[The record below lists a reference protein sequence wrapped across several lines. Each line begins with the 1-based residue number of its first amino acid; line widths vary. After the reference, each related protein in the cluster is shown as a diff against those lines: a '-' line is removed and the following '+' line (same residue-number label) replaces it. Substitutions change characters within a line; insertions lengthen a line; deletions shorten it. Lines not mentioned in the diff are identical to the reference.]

1 MNGVRK
7 KDQKTILD
15 ATFEESRKLVD
26 ESYVEEALKVSSNK
40 QDRNRFWGEVVCVL
54 LGVIATLAFGVDS
67 HGKDVNSCFE
77 MSIVWPQK
85 VFNVLILCNLVI
97 TFGFIIY
104 ALFGKIRIRKTKFL
118 RDYDFNQKAIIGFGI
133 TCIFI
138 AIVVLSISA
147 SFLHS
152 VIFEFLYAILDIVIS
167 YKVIIKL
174 YDEEMSVLYGDAYQN
189 RRVEKGSKVADWISK
204 NIVALGAILFVIK
217 DLFSGLGN
225 ISGILFGAFGPLL
238 FMAGWWIMLWF
249 YFEKTL
255 KGYYLKKYS
264 EQYRQLYGYSR
275 DEWYGDKVDDWNRMK
290 TIEKHLKLKE
300 EERKLKQKIDQDVK
314 GKSEDEE

>member
-7 KDQKTILD
+7 KNQKTILD
-15 ATFEESRKLVD
+15 ASFEESRKLVD

-40 QDRNRFWGEVVCVL
+40 QDRNRLWGEMVMIL
-54 LGVIATLAFGVDS
+54 MGTATITIFGYLPIT
-67 HGKDVNSCFE
+67 NSFFDK
-77 MSIVWPQK
+77 SLKWSRP
-85 VFNVLILCNLVI
+85 VFNFWIVCNLVLTSI
-97 TFGFIIY
+97 FILY
-104 ALFGKIRIRKTKFL
+104 ALISKIKIRKTKFL
-118 RDYDFNQKAIIGFGI
+118 RDYDFNQKIIIGFEI
-133 TCIFI
+133 SCIFMSI
-138 AIVVLSISA
+138 ASLSISA

-189 RRVEKGSKVADWISK
+189 HRVEKGSKVADWISK

-238 FMAGWWIMLWF
+238 FMAGWWVMLWF

>member
-1 MNGVRK
+1 M
-7 KDQKTILD
+7 
-15 ATFEESRKLVD
+15 
-26 ESYVEEALKVSSNK
+26 
-40 QDRNRFWGEVVCVL
+40 
-54 LGVIATLAFGVDS
+54 
-67 HGKDVNSCFE
+67 
-77 MSIVWPQK
+77 
-85 VFNVLILCNLVI
+85 ILCNLVI

-133 TCIFI
+133 TCISL
-138 AIVVLSISA
+138 AIIMLPITA

-152 VIFEFLYAILDIVIS
+152 VIFEFLYVILDVVIS

-174 YDEEMSVLYGDAYQN
+174 YGEEMAVLYGDAYQN
-189 RRVEKGSKVADWISK
+189 HRVKKASKIADWISK
-204 NIVALGAILFVIK
+204 NIIVLGAILFVVK

-225 ISGILFGAFGPLL
+225 IQGILIGAFGPLF
-238 FMAGWWIMLWF
+238 FMACWLILLWF
-249 YFEKTL
+249 YFEKIL
-255 KGYYLKKYS
+255 KGFYLKKYS

>member
-1 MNGVRK
+1 M
-7 KDQKTILD
+7 
-15 ATFEESRKLVD
+15 LVD

-40 QDRNRFWGEVVCVL
+40 QDRNRFWGEM
-54 LGVIATLAFGVDS
+54 VIILMGTACITIFGYLPIT
-67 HGKDVNSCFE
+67 NSFFDK
-77 MSIVWPQK
+77 SLKWSRP
-85 VFNVLILCNLVI
+85 VFNFWIVCNLVLTSI
-97 TFGFIIY
+97 FILY
-104 ALFGKIRIRKTKFL
+104 ALISKIKIRKTKFL
-118 RDYDFNQKAIIGFGI
+118 RDYDFNQKIIIGFEI
-133 TCIFI
+133 SCIFMSI
-138 AIVVLSISA
+138 ASLSLSA

-174 YDEEMSVLYGDAYQN
+174 YGEEMAVLYGDAYQN
-189 RRVEKGSKVADWISK
+189 HRVEKGSKVADWISK
-204 NIVALGAILFVIK
+204 NIVVLGAILFVIK

-238 FMAGWWIMLWF
+238 FMAGWWFVLYM

>member
-7 KDQKTILD
+7 KNQKTILD
-15 ATFEESRKLVD
+15 ASFEESRKLVD

-40 QDRNRFWGEVVCVL
+40 QDRNRFWGEM
-54 LGVIATLAFGVDS
+54 VIILVGTAFITIFGYTPIT
-67 HGKDVNSCFE
+67 NSFFDK
-77 MSIVWPQK
+77 SLKWSRP
-85 VFNVLILCNLVI
+85 VFNFWIICNLVLTSI
-97 TFGFIIY
+97 FILY
-104 ALFGKIRIRKTKFL
+104 ALISKIKIRKTKFL
-118 RDYDFNQKAIIGFGI
+118 RDYDFNQKIIIGFEI
-133 TCIFI
+133 SCIFI
-138 AIVVLSISA
+138 SIAVLSISA
-147 SFLHS
+147 SILHS
-152 VIFEFLYAILDIVIS
+152 AIFEPLYVILDVVIS

-174 YDEEMSVLYGDAYQN
+174 YGEEMAVLYGDAYQN
-189 RRVEKGSKVADWISK
+189 HRVKKASKVADWISK

-225 ISGILFGAFGPLL
+225 ISGILCGAFGPLL
-238 FMAGWWIMLWF
+238 FIAAWWFILYM

>member
-1 MNGVRK
+1 MNGIRK
-7 KDQKTILD
+7 KNQKTILD

-40 QDRNRFWGEVVCVL
+40 QDRNRFWGEMVSILVGTIFVL
-54 LGVIATLAFGVDS
+54 LL
-67 HGKDVNSCFE
+67 GKSPCTNSSFDTKFIW
-77 MSIVWPQK
+77 SQST
-85 VFNVLILCNLVI
+85 FNFWIICNLAV

-104 ALFGKIRIRKTKFL
+104 ALIGKIRIRKTKFL
-118 RDYDFNQKAIIGFGI
+118 RDYDFNQKAVIGFGI
-133 TCIFI
+133 ACAF
-138 AIVVLSISA
+138 LSIIMLSITA
-147 SFLHS
+147 SCLHS
-152 VIFEFLYAILDIVIS
+152 AIFEPLYVILDVVIS

-174 YDEEMSVLYGDAYQN
+174 YGEEMAVLYGSAYQN
-189 RRVEKGSKVADWISK
+189 HRAKKANKIADWISK
-204 NIVALGAILFVIK
+204 NIIVLGAVLFVIK

-225 ISGILFGAFGPLL
+225 ISGALGGAFGPLL
-238 FMAGWWIMLWF
+238 FMAGWWFVLYM
-249 YFEKTL
+249 YFEKIL

-300 EERKLKQKIDQDVK
+300 EERKEKSKKEVK
-314 GKSEDEE
+314 E

>member
-7 KDQKTILD
+7 KNQKTILD
-15 ATFEESRKLVD
+15 ASFEESRKLVD

-40 QDRNRFWGEVVCVL
+40 QDRNRFWGEM
-54 LGVIATLAFGVDS
+54 VIILMGTACITIFGYLPIT
-67 HGKDVNSCFE
+67 NSFFDK
-77 MSIVWPQK
+77 SLKWSRP
-85 VFNVLILCNLVI
+85 VFNFWIVCNLVLTSI
-97 TFGFIIY
+97 FILY
-104 ALFGKIRIRKTKFL
+104 ALISKIKIRKTKFL
-118 RDYDFNQKAIIGFGI
+118 RDYDFNQKIIIGFEI
-133 TCIFI
+133 SCIFMSI
-138 AIVVLSISA
+138 ASLSLSA

-174 YDEEMSVLYGDAYQN
+174 YGEEMAVLYGDAYQN
-189 RRVEKGSKVADWISK
+189 HRVEKGSKVADWISK
-204 NIVALGAILFVIK
+204 NIVVLGAILFVIK

-238 FMAGWWIMLWF
+238 FMAGWWFVLYM
-249 YFEKTL
+249 YFEKIL

>member
-7 KDQKTILD
+7 KNQKTILD

-40 QDRNRFWGEVVCVL
+40 QDRNRFWGEVVSALV
-54 LGVIATLAFGVDS
+54 GVIGTLAFGVNS
-67 HGKDVNSCFE
+67 HGKDINSSFE
-77 MSIVWPQK
+77 MSIVWSQK
-85 VFNVLILCNLVI
+85 VFNVLILCNLII
-97 TFGFIIY
+97 TFGFVLY
-104 ALFGKIRIRKTKFL
+104 ALIGKIKIRKTKFL

-133 TCIFI
+133 AVIF
-138 AIVVLSISA
+138 LSIVMLSNTA
-147 SFLHS
+147 AFLHS
-152 VIFEFLYAILDIVIS
+152 AIFEPLYVILDVVIS

-174 YDEEMSVLYGDAYQN
+174 YGEEMAVLYGDAYQN
-189 RRVEKGSKVADWISK
+189 HRVKKASKVADWISK
-204 NIVALGAILFVIK
+204 NIIVLGAILFVIK

-225 ISGILFGAFGPLL
+225 ISGILGCAFGPLL
-238 FMAGWWIMLWF
+238 FMAILDV

-300 EERKLKQKIDQDVK
+300 EERKEKSKKEVK
-314 GKSEDEE
+314 E

>member
-7 KDQKTILD
+7 KNQKTILD
-15 ATFEESRKLVD
+15 ASFEESRKLVD

-40 QDRNRFWGEVVCVL
+40 QDRNRFWGEAVSVL
-54 LGVIATLAFGVDS
+54 IGVIVTLVLGVDS
-67 HGKDVNSCFE
+67 HGKDVNSCFD
-77 MSIVWPQK
+77 MSIVWSQK

-97 TFGFIIY
+97 SFGFIIY
-104 ALFGKIRIRKTKFL
+104 ALFRKIRIRKTKFL
-118 RDYDFNQKAIIGFGI
+118 RDYDFNQKITIGFGI
-133 TCIFI
+133 TCISL
-138 AIVVLSISA
+138 AIIMLPITA

-152 VIFEFLYAILDIVIS
+152 IIFEFLYVIFDVVIS
-167 YKVIIKL
+167 CKIIIKL
-174 YDEEMSVLYGDAYQN
+174 YDEEMSVLYGNAYQN
-189 RRVEKGSKVADWISK
+189 HRVEKASKAADWISK
-204 NIVALGAILFVIK
+204 NIIVLGAILFVVK

-225 ISGILFGAFGPLL
+225 IQGILIGAFGPLF
-238 FMAGWWIMLWF
+238 FMACWLILLWF

>member
-40 QDRNRFWGEVVCVL
+40 QDRNRFWGEMVMIL
-54 LGVIATLAFGVDS
+54 MGTATITIFGYLPIT
-67 HGKDVNSCFE
+67 NSFFDK
-77 MSIVWPQK
+77 SLKWSRP
-85 VFNVLILCNLVI
+85 VFNFWIVCNLVLTSI
-97 TFGFIIY
+97 FILY
-104 ALFGKIRIRKTKFL
+104 ALISKIKIRKTKFL
-118 RDYDFNQKAIIGFGI
+118 SDYDFNQKIIIGFEI
-133 TCIFI
+133 SCIFMSI
-138 AIVVLSISA
+138 ASLSISA

-189 RRVEKGSKVADWISK
+189 HRVEKGSKVADWISK
-204 NIVALGAILFVIK
+204 NIVALGAILFIIK

-238 FMAGWWIMLWF
+238 FMAGWWVMLWF

>member
-7 KDQKTILD
+7 KNQKTILD

-40 QDRNRFWGEVVCVL
+40 QDRNRFWGEMVMIL
-54 LGVIATLAFGVDS
+54 MGTATITIFGYLPIT
-67 HGKDVNSCFE
+67 NSFFDK
-77 MSIVWPQK
+77 SLKWSRP
-85 VFNVLILCNLVI
+85 VFNFWIVCNLVLTSI
-97 TFGFIIY
+97 FILY
-104 ALFGKIRIRKTKFL
+104 ALISKIKIRKTKFL
-118 RDYDFNQKAIIGFGI
+118 SDYDFNQKIIIGFEI
-133 TCIFI
+133 SCIFMSI
-138 AIVVLSISA
+138 ASLSISA

-189 RRVEKGSKVADWISK
+189 HRVEKGSKVADWISK
-204 NIVALGAILFVIK
+204 NIVALGAILFIIK

-238 FMAGWWIMLWF
+238 FMAGWWVMLWF

>member
-7 KDQKTILD
+7 KNQKTILD
-15 ATFEESRKLVD
+15 ASFEESRKLVD

-40 QDRNRFWGEVVCVL
+40 QDRNRFWGEMVMIL
-54 LGVIATLAFGVDS
+54 MGTATITIFGYLPIT
-67 HGKDVNSCFE
+67 NSFFDK
-77 MSIVWPQK
+77 SLKWSRP
-85 VFNVLILCNLVI
+85 VFNFWIVCNLVLTSI
-97 TFGFIIY
+97 FILY
-104 ALFGKIRIRKTKFL
+104 ALISKIKIRKTKFL
-118 RDYDFNQKAIIGFGI
+118 RDYDFNQKIIIGFGI
-133 TCIFI
+133 SCIFMSI
-138 AIVVLSISA
+138 ASLSLSA

-189 RRVEKGSKVADWISK
+189 HRVEKGSKVADWISK

-238 FMAGWWIMLWF
+238 FMAGWWVMLWF

>member
-7 KDQKTILD
+7 KNQKTILD

-40 QDRNRFWGEVVCVL
+40 QDRNRFWGEIVSVL
-54 LGVIATLAFGVDS
+54 IGVIGTLALGVDS
-67 HGKDVNSCFE
+67 HGKDVNSSFE
-77 MSIVWPQK
+77 MSIMWPQK
-85 VFNVLILCNLVI
+85 VFNVLILCNLII
-97 TFGFIIY
+97 TFGFILY
-104 ALFGKIRIRKTKFL
+104 ALIGKIKIRKTKFL
-118 RDYDFNQKAIIGFGI
+118 RDYDFNQKAIIGFGMA
-133 TCIFI
+133 F
-138 AIVVLSISA
+138 VFLSIVMLSNTA
-147 SFLHS
+147 ALLHS
-152 VIFEFLYAILDIVIS
+152 TIFEPLYVILDVVIS

-174 YDEEMSVLYGDAYQN
+174 CGEEMAVMYGDAYQN
-189 RRVEKGSKVADWISK
+189 HRVKKASKVADWISK
-204 NIVALGAILFVIK
+204 NIVVLGAILFVIK

-225 ISGILFGAFGPLL
+225 ISGILCGVFGPLL
-238 FMAGWWIMLWF
+238 FMAAWWIMLWF

-290 TIEKHLKLKE
+290 TIEKHLNLKDAPMSIFGT
-300 EERKLKQKIDQDVK
+300 KIVRPL
-314 GKSEDEE
+314 

>member
-7 KDQKTILD
+7 KNQKTILD
-15 ATFEESRKLVD
+15 ASFEESRKLVD

-40 QDRNRFWGEVVCVL
+40 QDRNRFWGEM
-54 LGVIATLAFGVDS
+54 VIILMGTAGITIFGYLPIT
-67 HGKDVNSCFE
+67 NSFFDK
-77 MSIVWPQK
+77 SLKWSRP
-85 VFNVLILCNLVI
+85 VFNFWIVCNLVLTSI
-97 TFGFIIY
+97 FILY
-104 ALFGKIRIRKTKFL
+104 ALISKIKIRKTKFL
-118 RDYDFNQKAIIGFGI
+118 RDYDFNQKIIIGFEI
-133 TCIFI
+133 SFIFI
-138 AIVVLSISA
+138 SIALLSLSA
-147 SFLHS
+147 SILHS
-152 VIFEFLYAILDIVIS
+152 AIFEPLYVILDVVIS

-174 YDEEMSVLYGDAYQN
+174 YGEEMAVLYGDAYQN
-189 RRVEKGSKVADWISK
+189 HRVEKASKVADWISK

-225 ISGILFGAFGPLL
+225 ISGVLGGAFGPLI

-300 EERKLKQKIDQDVK
+300 EERKEK
-314 GKSEDEE
+314 GKKEENTSI

>member
-1 MNGVRK
+1 M
-7 KDQKTILD
+7 
-15 ATFEESRKLVD
+15 
-26 ESYVEEALKVSSNK
+26 
-40 QDRNRFWGEVVCVL
+40 
-54 LGVIATLAFGVDS
+54 
-67 HGKDVNSCFE
+67 
-77 MSIVWPQK
+77 
-85 VFNVLILCNLVI
+85 ILCNLII
-97 TFGFIIY
+97 TFGFVLY
-104 ALFGKIRIRKTKFL
+104 ALIGKIKIRKTKFL

-133 TCIFI
+133 ACIS
-138 AIVVLSISA
+138 LSIIMLPMSA

-152 VIFEFLYAILDIVIS
+152 VIFEFLYVIFDVVIN

-174 YDEEMSVLYGDAYQN
+174 YGEEMAVLYGDAYQN
-189 RRVEKGSKVADWISK
+189 HRVKKASKIADWISK
-204 NIVALGAILFVIK
+204 NIIVLGAILFVIK

-225 ISGILFGAFGPLL
+225 ISGILGCAFGPLL
-238 FMAGWWIMLWF
+238 FMAILDV

-300 EERKLKQKIDQDVK
+300 EERKEKSKKEVK
-314 GKSEDEE
+314 E

>member
-7 KDQKTILD
+7 KNQKTILD

-26 ESYVEEALKVSSNK
+26 EPYVEEALKVSSNK
-40 QDRNRFWGEVVCVL
+40 QDRNRFWGEM
-54 LGVIATLAFGVDS
+54 VIILVGTAFITIFGYTPIT
-67 HGKDVNSCFE
+67 NSFFDK
-77 MSIVWPQK
+77 SLNWSRP
-85 VFNVLILCNLVI
+85 VFNFWIVCNLVLTSI
-97 TFGFIIY
+97 FILY
-104 ALFGKIRIRKTKFL
+104 ALISKIKIRKTKFL
-118 RDYDFNQKAIIGFGI
+118 RDYDFNQKIIIGFEI
-133 TCIFI
+133 SCIFI
-138 AIVVLSISA
+138 SIAALSTSA
-147 SFLHS
+147 SILHS
-152 VIFEFLYAILDIVIS
+152 AIFEPLYVILDVVIS
-167 YKVIIKL
+167 YKIIIKL
-174 YDEEMSVLYGDAYQN
+174 YGEEMAVLYGDAYQN
-189 RRVEKGSKVADWISK
+189 HRVEKASKVTDWISK

-225 ISGILFGAFGPLL
+225 ISGVLGSAFGPLI
-238 FMAGWWIMLWF
+238 FMAGWWIILWF

>member
-1 MNGVRK
+1 M
-7 KDQKTILD
+7 
-15 ATFEESRKLVD
+15 
-26 ESYVEEALKVSSNK
+26 KVSSNK
-40 QDRNRFWGEVVCVL
+40 QDRNRFWGEAVSVL
-54 LGVIATLAFGVDS
+54 IGVIVTLVLGVDS

-118 RDYDFNQKAIIGFGI
+118 RDYDFNQKITIGFGI
-133 TCIFI
+133 TCISL
-138 AIVVLSISA
+138 AIIMLPITA

-152 VIFEFLYAILDIVIS
+152 VIFEFLYVILDVVIS

-174 YDEEMSVLYGDAYQN
+174 YGEEMAVLYGDAYQN
-189 RRVEKGSKVADWISK
+189 HRVEKASKVADWISK

-225 ISGILFGAFGPLL
+225 ISGILCGAFGPLL
-238 FMAGWWIMLWF
+238 FMAFWWAMLWF

>member
-7 KDQKTILD
+7 KNQKTILD

-40 QDRNRFWGEVVCVL
+40 QDRNRFWGEM
-54 LGVIATLAFGVDS
+54 VIILMGTACITIFGYLPIT
-67 HGKDVNSCFE
+67 NSFFDK
-77 MSIVWPQK
+77 SLKWSRP
-85 VFNVLILCNLVI
+85 VFNFWIVCNLVLTSI
-97 TFGFIIY
+97 FILY
-104 ALFGKIRIRKTKFL
+104 ALISKIKIRKTKFL
-118 RDYDFNQKAIIGFGI
+118 RDYDFNQKIIIGFGI
-133 TCIFI
+133 SCIFMSI
-138 AIVVLSISA
+138 ASLSLSA

-174 YDEEMSVLYGDAYQN
+174 YGEEMAVLYGDAYQN
-189 RRVEKGSKVADWISK
+189 HRVEKASKVADWISK

-225 ISGILFGAFGPLL
+225 ISGILCGAFGPLL
-238 FMAGWWIMLWF
+238 FMAFWWAMLWF

-300 EERKLKQKIDQDVK
+300 EERKEK
-314 GKSEDEE
+314 GKKEENTSIKDEQK

>member
-1 MNGVRK
+1 
-7 KDQKTILD
+7 
-15 ATFEESRKLVD
+15 
-26 ESYVEEALKVSSNK
+26 
-40 QDRNRFWGEVVCVL
+40 
-54 LGVIATLAFGVDS
+54 
-67 HGKDVNSCFE
+67 
-77 MSIVWPQK
+77 MSI
-85 VFNVLILCNLVI
+85 
-97 TFGFIIY
+97 
-104 ALFGKIRIRKTKFL
+104 AS
-118 RDYDFNQKAIIGFGI
+118 
-133 TCIFI
+133 
-138 AIVVLSISA
+138 LSISA

-189 RRVEKGSKVADWISK
+189 HRVEKGSKVADWISK
-204 NIVALGAILFVIK
+204 NIVVLGAILFVIK

-238 FMAGWWIMLWF
+238 FMAGWWVMLWF
-249 YFEKTL
+249 YFEKIL
-255 KGYYLKKYS
+255 KGFYLKKYS

-275 DEWYGDKVDDWNRMK
+275 DEWYGDKFDDWNRMK

>member
-7 KDQKTILD
+7 KNQKTILD
-15 ATFEESRKLVD
+15 ASFEESRKLVD

-40 QDRNRFWGEVVCVL
+40 QDRNRLWGEMVMIL
-54 LGVIATLAFGVDS
+54 MGTATITIFGYLPIT
-67 HGKDVNSCFE
+67 NSFFDK
-77 MSIVWPQK
+77 SLKWSRP
-85 VFNVLILCNLVI
+85 VFNFWIVCNLVLTSI
-97 TFGFIIY
+97 FILY
-104 ALFGKIRIRKTKFL
+104 ALISKIKIRKTKFL
-118 RDYDFNQKAIIGFGI
+118 RDYDFNQKIIIGFEI
-133 TCIFI
+133 SCIFMSI
-138 AIVVLSISA
+138 ASLSISA

-189 RRVEKGSKVADWISK
+189 HRVEKGSKVADWISK

-238 FMAGWWIMLWF
+238 FMAGWWVMLWF

-300 EERKLKQKIDQDVK
+300 EERKEK
-314 GKSEDEE
+314 GKKEENSSIKDEQK

>member
-7 KDQKTILD
+7 KNQKTILD
-15 ATFEESRKLVD
+15 ASFEESRKLVD

-40 QDRNRFWGEVVCVL
+40 QDRNRFWGEMIMLLMGTVFVTIIGHLPITNSSFDKKLMWSQSTFNLWIICNWVLSVV
-54 LGVIATLAFGVDS
+54 F
-67 HGKDVNSCFE
+67 
-77 MSIVWPQK
+77 
-85 VFNVLILCNLVI
+85 IL
-97 TFGFIIY
+97 Y
-104 ALFGKIRIRKTKFL
+104 ALVDKIRIRKTKFL
-118 RDYDFNQKAIIGFGI
+118 RDYDFNQKVTIGFGI
-133 TCIFI
+133 SCTFL
-138 AIVVLSISA
+138 AIIWLSFTTA
-147 SFLHS
+147 FLHS
-152 VIFEFLYAILDIVIS
+152 AIFEPLYVILDVVIS

-174 YDEEMSVLYGDAYQN
+174 YGEEMAVLYGDAYQN
-189 RRVEKGSKVADWISK
+189 HRVEKASKVADWISK

-225 ISGILFGAFGPLL
+225 ISGILCGAFGPLL
-238 FMAGWWIMLWF
+238 FMAFWWAMLWL

>member
-7 KDQKTILD
+7 KNQKTILD
-15 ATFEESRKLVD
+15 ASFEESRKLVD

-40 QDRNRFWGEVVCVL
+40 QDRNRFWGEMVMIL
-54 LGVIATLAFGVDS
+54 MGTATITIFGYLPIT
-67 HGKDVNSCFE
+67 NSFFDK
-77 MSIVWPQK
+77 SLKWSRP
-85 VFNVLILCNLVI
+85 VFNFWIVCNLVLTSI
-97 TFGFIIY
+97 FILY
-104 ALFGKIRIRKTKFL
+104 ALISKIKIRKTKFL
-118 RDYDFNQKAIIGFGI
+118 RDYDFNQKIIIGFEI
-133 TCIFI
+133 SCIFMSI
-138 AIVVLSISA
+138 ASLSISA

-189 RRVEKGSKVADWISK
+189 HRVEKGSKVADWISK
-204 NIVALGAILFVIK
+204 NIVVLGAILFVIK

-238 FMAGWWIMLWF
+238 FMAGWWVMLWF
-249 YFEKTL
+249 YFEKIL
-255 KGYYLKKYS
+255 KGFYLKKYS

>member
-7 KDQKTILD
+7 KNQKTILD

-40 QDRNRFWGEVVCVL
+40 QDRNRFWGEAVSVL
-54 LGVIATLAFGVDS
+54 IGVIGTLALGVDS
-67 HGKDVNSCFE
+67 HGKDVNSSFE
-77 MSIVWPQK
+77 MSIMWPQK
-85 VFNVLILCNLVI
+85 VFNVLILCNLII
-97 TFGFIIY
+97 TFGFILY
-104 ALFGKIRIRKTKFL
+104 ALTGKIKIRKTKFL

-133 TCIFI
+133 AFIF
-138 AIVVLSISA
+138 LSIVMLSNTA
-147 SFLHS
+147 SLLHS
-152 VIFEFLYAILDIVIS
+152 TIFEPLYVILDVVIS

-174 YDEEMSVLYGDAYQN
+174 YGEEMAVLYGDAYQN
-189 RRVEKGSKVADWISK
+189 HRVKKASKVADWISK

-225 ISGILFGAFGPLL
+225 ISGILCGAFGPLL
-238 FMAGWWIMLWF
+238 FIAAWWFILYM

-300 EERKLKQKIDQDVK
+300 EERKEK
-314 GKSEDEE
+314 GKKEDTSIKDEQK